1 MMGKK
6 AEDWQVYL
14 SNQKLYKVS
23 HPASAAY
30 RGGQW
35 DCKDVFNQVNIELE
49 KQGKACIN
57 W

>member
-1 MMGKK
+1 MGKK

-35 DCKDVFNQVNIELE
+35 DCKDVFNKVNIELE